1 MNWPDAEFLLLAT
14 GMGLVTYLPRWAPLL
29 FLSERKLPDWLVEW
43 LDLIPAAIL
52 AALVAPALVVA
63 GEPRHLDFLRPEL
76 AAAVP
81 TLWFARKT
89 RSLAGAVVLG
99 MALFWLLDRPWGG

>member
-1 MNWPDAEFLLLAT
+1 MNWPDAEFLLLVG
-14 GMGLVTYLPRWAPLL
+14 GMGLATYLPRWAPLL

-52 AALVAPALVVA
+52 SALVAPALVVS
-63 GEPRHLDFLRPEL
+63 GDPRQLDWLRPEL

-81 TLWFARKT
+81 TFWFARKT

-99 MALFWLLDRPWGG
+99 MALFWLLERVAGG